1 MLDTCRSLAYKFVGM
16 RVIFQDVGRY
26 PLSLT
31 SHDLIHVTGLVDF
44 LLSNAFSF
52 YNIFSYWYTFEP
64 NNYY

>member
-26 PLSLT
+26 LLSLT
-31 SHDLIHVTGLVDF
+31 SHGLITGLVDF
-44 LLSNAFSF
+44 LLSNVFSF
-52 YNIFSYWYTFEP
+52 YNFFSYWYTFEP